1 MVSENLPNDWPNK
14 RYSKLLAPS
23 LKNSTRNQGTTINPK
38 IIQDFALKIAEKNLS
53 NFLIIKK
60 YSKDA
65 GPMIARIAKPF
76 VRKPRP
82 K

>member
-1 MVSENLPNDWPNK
+1 M
-14 RYSKLLAPS
+14 LLAPP
-23 LKNSTRNQGTTINPK
+23 LR
-38 IIQDFALKIAEKNLS
+38 IIQETKVPQLTQRIQALALKTAEKNLS

-82 K
+82 KYNAAPNKGFSF